1 MFVFR
6 SEDLPADPTFPADLQ
21 QLGCVDLPTQHLTI
35 Y

>member
-21 QLGCVDLPTQHLTI
+21 QLGCVNSQHNT
-35 Y
+35 